1 MKPQVGAPRST
12 FRESQTTVSNQRP
25 STIDDVARLSG
36 YSVATV
42 SRALR
47 GLPNVAPATRARIEE
62 AADRLQYQPDPAAI
76 GLATGRSRAVVMAL
90 PNLSSWYFGQ
100 IMAGA
105 EAVLSESGHDL
116 LVFTLPPTA
125 DKRLESFRSPTVAR
139 AAGFIMVDLQFS
151 SQEAMTLQAT
161 GLELVSIGTSI
172 GGFGTVRIDDIGVAE
187 MAVTHLTELG
197 HRRIGLLAGQNDDP
211 FHFDVPRERQ
221 LGYRSAL
228 IQAGIP
234 LDQDLEQPGNF
245 SVQGGADAMN
255 TLLDLDDPPTAV
267 FAMSDEMAF
276 GAMQAARSR
285 NLVVPDDLS
294 LVGVDNHD
302 LAPVVGLTTIDQSAD
317 EHGVLA
323 AGLLIERLAGDSPD
337 PVNLQAPIR
346 LITRQSTAPPPS

>member
-1 MKPQVGAPRST
+1 M
-12 FRESQTTVSNQRP
+12 SNQRP
-25 STIDDVARLSG
+25 ITIDDVARLSG

-76 GLATGRSRAVVMAL
+76 GLATGRSRTVAMAL

-105 EAVLSESGHDL
+105 EAVLSVSGHEL
-116 LVFTLPPTA
+116 HVFTMAATSEQ
-125 DKRLESFRSPTVAR
+125 RLEAFRSPTVAR
-139 AAGFIMVDLQFS
+139 AAGFILVDLQIS
-151 SQEAMTLQAT
+151 GQEAMTLQSS

-172 GGFGTVRIDDIGVAE
+172 GAFSTVCIDDIRVAE
-187 MAVTHLTELG
+187 TAVRHLTDLG

-228 IQAGIP
+228 IHAGIP
-234 LDQDLEQPGNF
+234 LDQSLEEPGNF
-245 SVQGGADAMN
+245 SVDGGAEAMN

-276 GAMQAARSR
+276 GAMQAARER
-285 NLVVPDDLS
+285 DLLVPEDLS
-294 LVGVDNHD
+294 LIGVDNHE
-302 LAPVVGLTTIDQSAD
+302 LAPVVGLTTIDQSAG

-323 AGLLIERLAGDSPD
+323 ARLLINRLSDASPE

-346 LITRQSTAPPPS
+346 LVQRHSTAPPRC